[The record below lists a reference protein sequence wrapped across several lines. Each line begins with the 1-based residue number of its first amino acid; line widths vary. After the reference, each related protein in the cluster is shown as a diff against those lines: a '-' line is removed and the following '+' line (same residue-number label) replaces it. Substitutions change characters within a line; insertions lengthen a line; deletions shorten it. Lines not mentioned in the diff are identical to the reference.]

1 MDIVVKVISKES
13 IKPSYPTPGH
23 LRHYS
28 LSFLDQSAPQFFM
41 PWVLFYPKDT
51 NTELNNL
58 VQPERIKKS
67 LSEALTQF
75 YPLAGRVKENLY
87 IECNDEGVNYV
98 EAVAICNLS
107 EFLKNLNPCEHKK
120 FLPYELDDVND
131 LVAAVQ
137 VTTFNCGG
145 IVIGLELS
153 HKVADAS
160 SFFLFLNSWAATARA
175 SGNIV
180 SPRLDAAT
188 IFPPATLSGYNPNI
202 GMSRNN
208 IVLKRI
214 VFDGNAVAAIR
225 VKFSSSNK
233 SIEYPRPTRVEA
245 LSAFIYSRFIAAT
258 QPEADPNKAYIMF
271 IAVDL
276 RKRLDPPLPQNCFG
290 NLSMSTATVVSNNIE
305 DGFNGTVLPMREA
318 IRTVNMDYVKKLR
331 DSDGHLNFITE
342 NTEKSSRGEVVT
354 FGFTSLCRFPI
365 YEADFG
371 WGKPVWVG
379 STKLLYH
386 NLVTFFDTKSGD
398 GIEAWITLKE
408 EDMAKFERDKEV
420 LPYVSFAKNCV
431 F

>member
-1 MDIVVKVISKES
+1 MDIEVKVISRET

-28 LSFLDQSAPQFFM
+28 LSFLDRNAPQIFM

-58 VQPERIKKS
+58 EQRERIKKS

-98 EAVAICNLS
+98 EAVAKCNLS
-107 EFLKNLNPCEHKK
+107 EFLENLNPCEHKK

-160 SFFLFLNSWAATARA
+160 SFFLFLNSWAATARG
-175 SGNIV
+175 SSSIV
-180 SPRLDAAT
+180 SPRLDVAK
-188 IFPPATLSGYNPNI
+188 ILPSVTLSGYNPNT
-202 GMSRNN
+202 GTSRNN
-208 IVLKRI
+208 NVLKRI
-214 VFDGNAVAAIR
+214 VFDGNAIAAIR
-225 VKFSSSNK
+225 AKFSSSNK

-290 NLSMSTATVVSNNIE
+290 NISQSTASVVSNNIE

-318 IRTVNMDYVKKLR
+318 IRTVNMDYVKKL
-331 DSDGHLNFITE
+331 DGHLNFIAE
-342 NTEKSSRGEVVT
+342 NIEKSSRGEVVT

-386 NLVTFFDTKSGD
+386 NLVTFFDTKSED

-408 EDMAKFERDKEV
+408 EDMAKFEMDKEV
-420 LPYVSFAKNCV
+420 LPYVSFAKNSV